1 MGRPMKQ
8 IDKVQFEKLCALQC
22 TEEEICGFL
31 DVTDKTL
38 ERWCQ
43 REYKAHFSEVF
54 RQKRGVGKV
63 SLRRS
68 QWRLAEKNAN
78 MAIWLGKQYLGQR
91 DERLPDPVQD
101 LGDDSLLNVLN
112 AFAETS
118 PPDDV
123 DTLPPEDDDAK
134 DG

>member
-91 DERLPDPVQD
+91 DEQLPETVQD
-101 LGDDSLLNVLN
+101 LGDDGLLNALN
-112 AFAETS
+112 ASAETS

-123 DTLPPEDDDAK
+123 DTLPPEDDDAE